1 MDNVII
7 AYSRRIMLRIL
18 VFMGLLFILLNII
31 LYLDIG
37 TLTLKLSFLSPE
49 VCVSKIEQ
57 FNQERE
63 TGIQVF
69 KGYAFVS
76 LGGFILCGIF
86 LWMSLRLTFTKMI
99 QSYMQVQKQPE
110 RKKTPEDKTEQEKTE
125 RRHLLHLLSVLQRE
139 GRLMDFLSEN
149 LDEYDDEQ
157 IGTAVRSIHENCK
170 KSMSKYLTSEA
181 IIKESEGEDIT
192 VLPGFDPAA
201 IKLTGHVTGD
211 PPFKGIVRHRG
222 WKVSKIE
229 MPVLSGAYDPNILAP
244 AEVEI
249 T

>member
-18 VFMGLLFILLNII
+18 IFMGILFILLNII

-49 VCVSKIEQ
+49 ICVSKIEQ
-57 FNQERE
+57 FNHERE

-69 KGYAFVS
+69 RGYAFVS
-76 LGGFILCGIF
+76 LGGFVLCGLF
-86 LWMSLRLTFTKMI
+86 LWMSLRLTFTKMF
-99 QSYMQVQKQPE
+99 QSYLQVQKPPDAE
-110 RKKTPEDKTEQEKTE
+110 KTQEDKTEQENIK

-149 LDEYDDEQ
+149 LEEYDDDQ
-157 IGTAVRSIHENCK
+157 IGAAVRSIHENCK

-192 VLPGFDPAA
+192 ILPGFDPAA
-201 IKLTGHVTGD
+201 IKLTGNVTGD

-229 MPVLSGAYDPNILAP
+229 MPVLSGGYDPNILSP

>member
-18 VFMGLLFILLNII
+18 VFMGLLFVLLNIV

-63 TGIQVF
+63 AGLQTF
-69 KGYAFVS
+69 RGYVSVS
-76 LGGFILCGIF
+76 LGAFGLCGLF
-86 LWMSLRLTFTKMI
+86 LWMSLRLTLTKMFEK
-99 QSYMQVQKQPE
+99 QLSVQKQPE
-110 RKKTPEDKTEQEKTE
+110 REKIQEDKTEQENIK
-125 RRHLLHLLSVLQRE
+125 RRHLLHLVSVLQRE
-139 GRLMDFLSEN
+139 GRLIDFLSEN
-149 LDEYDDEQ
+149 LDDYDDDR
-157 IGTAVRSIHENCK
+157 IGAAVRSIHENCK

-229 MPVLSGAYDPNILAP
+229 MPMLSGGYDPNILAP